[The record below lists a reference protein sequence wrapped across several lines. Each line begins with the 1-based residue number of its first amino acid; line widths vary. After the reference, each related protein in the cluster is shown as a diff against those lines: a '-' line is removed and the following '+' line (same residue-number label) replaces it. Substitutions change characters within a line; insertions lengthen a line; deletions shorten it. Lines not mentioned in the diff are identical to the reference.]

1 MQSPVI
7 KVKVVP
13 MVKYIAL
20 FIMFAAG
27 YLLYYNYPQTHGP
40 GITAKEAPKIER
52 VAWTESISFKGASLA
67 PVKKIRGEV
76 RVIKKKHYYFDELSR
91 YSPLD
96 ALVGWKELS
105 DERNL
110 DYLYFTLNNRDY
122 QLDYTKPP
130 VNLSLIAEQTDLWH
144 LIPSNSEVEEQID
157 KLRNGNIIYL
167 EGILV
172 NISDA
177 TNYQFVSAT
186 ELSNKNRKIGFNIW
200 VEKIHI
206 R

>member
-1 MQSPVI
+1 
-7 KVKVVP
+7 

-20 FIMFAAG
+20 FIMLAAG
-27 YLLYYNYPQTHGP
+27 YLLYYNYPQSHGP
-40 GITAKEAPKIER
+40 GITAKESPKIER
-52 VAWTESISFKGASLA
+52 VAWKESISFKGASLT
-67 PVKKIRGEV
+67 PVKKISGEV

-96 ALVGWKELS
+96 AFVGWKELS

-110 DYLYFTLNNRDY
+110 DYLYFTLNNREY

-130 VNLSLIAEQTDLWH
+130 IELSLVSEQTDLWH
-144 LIPSNSEVEEQID
+144 LIPSSAVVEDEID
-157 KLRNGNIIYL
+157 KLRNGNIIYI

-172 NISDA
+172 NISDD
-177 TNYQFVSAT
+177 TNYEFVSAT
-186 ELSNKNRKIGFNIW
+186 EINETTKKNGFNIW